1 MDCSADGR
9 SVDPSLAV
17 HNIQDLLLD
26 FHNRPVERW
35 VAHRVGFV
43 GMVPHRVVF
52 ADMAVREFVDL

>member
-35 VAHRVGFV
+35 IAHRVGFVGMVAHRVGFV
-43 GMVPHRVVF
+43 GMV
-52 ADMAVREFVDL
+52 VRKFVDL